1 MKVRNI
7 ARVAIVLAIVLGLPR
22 SALTNDSKIVKK
34 AVERCT
40 LNQAGTKPFHLKAVL
55 APSLERDQASHRTGE
70 VEIWWAS
77 PTQWK
82 REVRSPEFHQIAVEN
97 GDREWQKNEGDY
109 FPEWLRETSVALIE
123 PVPSLDKVLEKVN
136 EADVVKLFGTT
147 QFRWTTTSTDG
158 TVSKGM
164 GAVVA
169 ITDST
174 GLLQNAGD
182 LGWGGLFHEYKS
194 FHGRMVARKVS
205 VGSPEVTATV
215 TTLEDLGR
223 VPAAFF
229 DAGASGGDTPLL
241 QTVLVEETTL
251 RKNLLPMAP
260 VVWPALKDGPLEGVL
275 TTKISVDRS
284 GRVRQVGTIV
294 SDNPGVSETVGK
306 FIGSMQFKP
315 YLQNGVPV
323 QVVSRITMPFK
334 TGRPAGTE
342 SFESARA
349 YFERGRHVSFPAA
362 GTGPPYV
369 LKATIQAAVAAGK
382 VENGLYVDTW
392 KSDNEWRREA
402 TIGTNRCVRSRHGET
417 RYQWLDG
424 PDANLLRLVLRVMEP
439 IPALDAFVES
449 DWRINRENVDG
460 VNTIRVLS
468 GYESPEGVLDPEHAR
483 GYWFDDNG
491 KLLITYFLGIQTRRL
506 EFADFNGAQVAHEIR
521 VLRNGTLGMLI
532 RVTEVTPA
540 GDLPESTFDLHGH
553 EWKRAFTDEV
563 R

>member
-1 MKVRNI
+1 
-7 ARVAIVLAIVLGLPR
+7 
-22 SALTNDSKIVKK
+22 
-34 AVERCT
+34 
-40 LNQAGTKPFHLKAVL
+40 
-55 APSLERDQASHRTGE
+55 
-70 VEIWWAS
+70 
-77 PTQWK
+77 
-82 REVRSPEFHQIAVEN
+82 
-97 GDREWQKNEGDY
+97 
-109 FPEWLRETSVALIE
+109 
-123 PVPSLDKVLEKVN
+123 
-136 EADVVKLFGTT
+136 
-147 QFRWTTTSTDG
+147 
-158 TVSKGM
+158 
-164 GAVVA
+164 
-169 ITDST
+169 
-174 GLLQNAGD
+174 
-182 LGWGGLFHEYKS
+182 
-194 FHGRMVARKVS
+194 
-205 VGSPEVTATV
+205 
-215 TTLEDLGR
+215 
-223 VPAAFF
+223 
-229 DAGASGGDTPLL
+229 
-241 QTVLVEETTL
+241 
-251 RKNLLPMAP
+251 MAP